1 MNFEKHISLTILL
14 LAVGTISIAQTFMV
28 LEKMG
33 TKKRYM
39 YYVGEQVNYQLN
51 NSKSFERGAITNIL
65 DSAFVTNSDTIYF
78 SSVAT
83 VNISNKRESTI
94 VDAAGPVLISAG
106 VVLLAIDVINRG
118 LVQEGGYTWDSG
130 IGTTSIALVSAG
142 ALIILLKKNK
152 VSLKENGWWRLR
164 KAAIY

>member
-1 MNFEKHISLTILL
+1 
-14 LAVGTISIAQTFMV
+14 MV

-39 YYVGEQVNYQLN
+39 YYVGEQVEYQLT
-51 NSKSFERGAITNIL
+51 NSKSFESGAITNIL
-65 DSAFVTNSDTIYF
+65 DSAFVANSDTISF

-83 VNISNKRESTI
+83 VNIRNKRESTI

-106 VVLLAIDVINRG
+106 VVLLAIDAINRG
-118 LVQEGGYTWDSG
+118 LIQEGGYTWDSG
-130 IGTTSIALVSAG
+130 IGNTSAALITTG
-142 ALIILLKKNK
+142 ALIIILKKNK
-152 VSLKENGWWRLR
+152 VKLKENGWWRLR